1 MTPSAIYSQKM
12 FLNAI
17 LASCYS
23 DASTKEF
30 LVMNASE
37 LLEVA
42 LIVVNLSKGSD
53 ISFIFV
59 AYS

>member
-42 LIVVNLSKGSD
+42 LIVVNLSSRVKQ
-53 ISFIFV
+53 
-59 AYS
+59 